1 MAKNAEQKST
11 INAKPSGKPKG
22 VIGENPLKKSTINPN
37 TKPKG
42 VIGENPLK
50 KRAEEEAAED
60 VDNSLINNFN
70 IVYRN
75 CLNHQLLFAQA
86 LSNSD
91 LRTCETN
98 SESG

>member
-1 MAKNAEQKST
+1 MAKNAEQKSI
-11 INAKPSGKPKG
+11 INAKKSGKPKG
-22 VIGENPLKKSTINPN
+22 VIGENPLKKSAPN
-37 TKPKG
+37 LNAKQK
-42 VIGENPLK
+42 
-50 KRAEEEAAED
+50 AEEEAAED

>member
-1 MAKNAEQKST
+1 MAKNAEQKSI
-11 INAKPSGKPKG
+11 INAKKSGKPKG
-22 VIGENPLKKSTINPN
+22 VIGENPLKKSG
-37 TKPKG
+37 KPKG

-70 IVYRN
+70 KVYRN